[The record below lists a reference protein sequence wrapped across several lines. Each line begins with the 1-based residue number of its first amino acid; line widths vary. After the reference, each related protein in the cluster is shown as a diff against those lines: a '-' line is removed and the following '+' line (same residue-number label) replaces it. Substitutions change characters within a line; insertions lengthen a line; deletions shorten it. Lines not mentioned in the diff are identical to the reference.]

1 MISHVNLI
9 NFRLS
14 CYLNKFEDKE
24 KKQETEI
31 YHDLSLYYIF
41 IANQFDNK
49 GENKSQYNQLKVTSP
64 NIWLTSGEV
73 IKSPPAP
80 NTSRFM

>member
-1 MISHVNLI
+1 MLPSLKKKKNMRQKSTMIEA
-9 NFRLS
+9 FT
-14 CYLNKFEDKE
+14 K
-24 KKQETEI
+24 
-31 YHDLSLYYIF
+31 F
-41 IANQFDNK
+41 IANQFDDK